1 MILQTIKQISCLLCL
16 CCFLQ
21 QSAFSQDNKD
31 KPAYTLFDNTGKQ
44 ISYGELIKRL
54 SGYDVI
60 FLGELHNCPIT
71 HWLKFE
77 ITRSIY
83 NIHKDQLMLGAE
95 MFESDN
101 QLIFDEYMQQKISY
115 DRFEAEARLW
125 DNYRTDYYP
134 VVFFAKEHGIPFI
147 ATNIPRRYA
156 NSVKNGGLEVLDS
169 LSAEAKKYIAPLPVP
184 FEYNEKESEAAF
196 SLMNMMGGKKTGDNE
211 KLAQAQAVKDATMGW
226 FIARNMKDKFLH
238 INGSYHSDFKSGII
252 PYLLRY
258 RPGTSVV
265 TVTSVRQES
274 ISKLDDENKER
285 ADFYICVP
293 EDMVTSY

>member
-1 MILQTIKQISCLLCL
+1 
-16 CCFLQ
+16 
-21 QSAFSQDNKD
+21 
-31 KPAYTLFDNTGKQ
+31 
-44 ISYGELIKRL
+44 
-54 SGYDVI
+54 
-60 FLGELHNCPIT
+60 
-71 HWLKFE
+71 
-77 ITRSIY
+77 
-83 NIHKDQLMLGAE
+83 
-95 MFESDN
+95 
-101 QLIFDEYMQQKISY
+101 MQRKISY

-125 DNYRTDYYP
+125 DNYSTDYYP

>member
-1 MILQTIKQISCLLCL
+1 
-16 CCFLQ
+16 
-21 QSAFSQDNKD
+21 
-31 KPAYTLFDNTGKQ
+31 
-44 ISYGELIKRL
+44 
-54 SGYDVI
+54 
-60 FLGELHNCPIT
+60 
-71 HWLKFE
+71 
-77 ITRSIY
+77 
-83 NIHKDQLMLGAE
+83 ML
-95 MFESDN
+95 ESDN
-101 QLIFDEYMQQKISY
+101 QLILDEYMQRKISY

-125 DNYRTDYYP
+125 DNYSTDYYP

-274 ISKLDDENKER
+274 ISKLDDENKHLRIERMQKNKHIIDKYIKDYMNWLNLRSVTNYIKEFKELGNFIVRDRVKSFENKCKDKEDAKLAEILIKSTSDYYINRAIKVLKNER
-285 ADFYICVP
+285 AKGR
-293 EDMVTSY
+293 EDECLKILTEIFTKK

>member
-1 MILQTIKQISCLLCL
+1 MTQRIINRVLSLVCL
-16 CCFLQ
+16 CCCFQ
-21 QSAFSQDNKD
+21 NIMYAQEETGRR
-31 KPAYTLFDNTGKQ
+31 AYTLFDNTGKE
-44 ISYGELIKRL
+44 ITYGELIRHL
-54 SGYDVI
+54 SGYDIV
-60 FLGELHNCPIT
+60 FLGEIHNCPIT
-71 HWLKFE
+71 HWLEFE
-77 ITRSIY
+77 ITRSLY
-83 NIHKDQLMLGAE
+83 HLHKNKLMLGAE
-95 MFESDN
+95 MLESDN
-101 QLIFDEYMQQKISY
+101 QLILDEYMQRKISY

-125 DNYRTDYYP
+125 DNYSTDYYP

-274 ISKLDDENKER
+274 ISKLDDENKEH